1 LQQEAEKRKD
11 TITRNF
17 LLMGEG
23 TGDVVAVQIALC
35 GDVGKTNL
43 ESEDD
48 LSALKSIQVHV

>member
-1 LQQEAEKRKD
+1 
-11 TITRNF
+11 
-17 LLMGEG
+17 MGEG

-48 LSALKSIQVHV
+48 LSALKSSSGTCVRGIQTCMPRVTGLPC